1 VEKEHKNSEED
12 AATRRREQR
21 NGNRSGKGKP
31 RRCSR
36 VPMTTREEAEG
47 EEEEAK
53 CNDARKGKGQKGYDA
68 SFLSSTLF
76 VNK

>member
-1 VEKEHKNSEED
+1 
-12 AATRRREQR
+12 
-21 NGNRSGKGKP
+21 
-31 RRCSR
+31 
-36 VPMTTREEAEG
+36 MTTREEAEG

-53 CNDARKGKGQKGYDA
+53 CNDARKGKGQKGNDA